1 MSDDIFDHV
10 ISAKIADLT
19 PDDRNANRGTER
31 GDIMLT
37 QSLQKLGAGR
47 SVLLDRNGRLI
58 AGNKTAAKFGEMGLD
73 DVIIVQT
80 NGRQLVAVQRT
91 DLDIDSPEGREMALA
106 DNRTGEVN
114 LSWDTD
120 VLAEIGQEVDLGA
133 WFMPEEMAAWDVEG
147 IPGDVDPRELWEGMP
162 EFQQENQDCYMSIK
176 VNIETP
182 DDLYKLA
189 ELLGQKITENTKW
202 INYPYRP
209 PEDLTQYTC

>member
-120 VLAEIGQEVDLGA
+120 VLAEIGQELDLGD
-133 WFMPEEMAAWDVEG
+133 WFIPDEMAVWDT
-147 IPGDVDPRELWEGMP
+147 DVPDFEPVGEDEQGRLDQIEPKEI
-162 EFQQENQDCYMSIK
+162 DCVCPNCGHQFIK
-176 VNIETP
+176 QI
-182 DDLYKLA
+182 
-189 ELLGQKITENTKW
+189 
-202 INYPYRP
+202 
-209 PEDLTQYTC
+209 